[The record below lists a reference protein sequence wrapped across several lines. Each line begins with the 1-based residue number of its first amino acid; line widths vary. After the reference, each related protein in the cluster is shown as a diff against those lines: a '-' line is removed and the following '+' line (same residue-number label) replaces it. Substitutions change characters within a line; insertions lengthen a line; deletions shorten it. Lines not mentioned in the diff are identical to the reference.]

1 MVSEDALRK
10 YVKAGS
16 IASKVRNKAR
26 HLVKKGRSII
36 DICETVEKYIKK
48 MGGKPAFPCN
58 ICVNDIAAHYS
69 SPPEDKKKIP
79 KDAIVKI
86 DVGVHVDGYI
96 ADTATTVSLN
106 PEYDAMV
113 FAVKKALNQAI
124 NVIQPNVKTTKVGE
138 VIKKTIEKY
147 GFKPIW
153 NLSGHQINRYVLHT
167 GKSIPNSP
175 RFSISKIKTGE
186 VYAVEPFLT
195 LSSGSGE
202 VQGINE
208 SYIFRYHKSKNTQN
222 PKAKKLLNKIFK
234 EFRFLPFSQRWFTG
248 FIPLEDLNKAFLEL
262 VSKKILLAYPVLV
275 EKNHKIVAQ
284 AEHTVIV
291 TEKGNLVT
299 TL

>member
-1 MVSEDALRK
+1 MSEDALRK
-10 YVKAGS
+10 YMKAGS
-16 IASKVRNKAR
+16 IASKVRDKAR
-26 HLVKKGRSII
+26 HLVSEGRFII
-36 DICETVEKYIKK
+36 DICTTVEKTIKK
-48 MGGKPAFPCN
+48 LGGKPAFPCN

-79 KDAIVKI
+79 KDAVVKI

-106 PEYDAMV
+106 SEYDAMV
-113 FAVKKALNQAI
+113 FAAEKALNNAI
-124 NVIQPNVKTTKVGE
+124 KVIQPNVKTTKVGE
-138 VIKKTIEKY
+138 VIKKTVENY

-167 GKSIPNSP
+167 GKSIPNVP
-175 RFSISKIKTGE
+175 RFSISKIKKGE

-202 VQGINE
+202 VRGRNE
-208 SYIFRYHKSKNTQN
+208 SYIFRCHKSKKTQN
-222 PKAKKLLNKIFK
+222 PTAMKLLRKIYN
-234 EFRFLPFSQRWFTG
+234 EFCSLPFSQRWLTG
-248 FIPLEDLNKAFLEL
+248 YLPPVDLNQVFTEL
-262 VSKKILLAYPVLV
+262 VSKKILSAYPVLV